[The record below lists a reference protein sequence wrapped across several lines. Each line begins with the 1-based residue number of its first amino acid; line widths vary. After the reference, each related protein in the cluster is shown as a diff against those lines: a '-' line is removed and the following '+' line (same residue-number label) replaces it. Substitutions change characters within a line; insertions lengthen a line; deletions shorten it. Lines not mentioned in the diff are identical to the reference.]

1 MILYTN
7 LKHNMLSVIR
17 KCVKNN
23 TKSSTEMTKIHLN
36 ILNVI
41 NNQDINII
49 NKLEIIDNIL
59 VPFKR
64 QLSIDRQDFICNQ
77 IATYIRE
84 YPYVLKINPNT
95 NILDIGGGNGNVLS
109 FLGHKYDISAS
120 QLVCLEEQD
129 NITDKSFTYDF
140 SHKNISYK
148 FWDNISDIESQKF
161 DIIICMVSIHHMTDK
176 FIKDK
181 LIPSIKQWASP
192 NAVLLI
198 KEHDIQDSLTFNITL
213 WEHHLYH
220 ILETKTLNSEQ
231 YLSSFIGNF
240 KSKSEIEELI
250 KSSLN
255 GELIQTFTNVFQP
268 VQSQFKNTTPSKLYW
283 NLYKLET

>member
-7 LKHNMLSVIR
+7 LKHNMLSVIK

-41 NNQDINII
+41 NNQDINIM
-49 NKLEIIDNIL
+49 
-59 VPFKR
+59 
-64 QLSIDRQDFICNQ
+64 LSIDRQDFICNQ

-161 DIIICMVSIHHMTDK
+161 DIIICMVSIHHMTD
-176 FIKDK
+176 I
-181 LIPSIKQWASP
+181 INQG
-192 NAVLLI
+192 
-198 KEHDIQDSLTFNITL
+198 T
-213 WEHHLYH
+213 
-220 ILETKTLNSEQ
+220 
-231 YLSSFIGNF
+231 
-240 KSKSEIEELI
+240 
-250 KSSLN
+250 
-255 GELIQTFTNVFQP
+255 
-268 VQSQFKNTTPSKLYW
+268 
-283 NLYKLET
+283 